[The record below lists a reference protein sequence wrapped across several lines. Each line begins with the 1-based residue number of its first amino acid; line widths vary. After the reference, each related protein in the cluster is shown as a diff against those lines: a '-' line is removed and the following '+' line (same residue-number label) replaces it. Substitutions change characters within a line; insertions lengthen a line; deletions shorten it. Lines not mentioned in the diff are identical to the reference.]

1 MGRNCQ
7 FIEISRIRI
16 DIFLCSFL
24 IRFWVNNQ
32 QEHLPVKLVL
42 PIKYDFD
49 MLVRL
54 QGFSRSTQS
63 ISCLTRT
70 PINQYPTHGNRLLLM
85 PRLHQSNFILTPRR
99 FDVNDPKNPNIK
111 ILNHFPKFW
120 LQTSVRLAFSCP
132 RSIPSCFW
140 LPNIQIEIDSS
151 TLQFFSGYEKT
162 ITSWIHDLWF
172 WLINFDFRS
181 SYKQQNESNSISTP
195 SGWIRY
201 LIYPTSK
208 IDSNSKTFDNQTH
221 RIINL
226 VFKQIEV
233 STIKNFP
240 IENQYFKVPSF
251 D

>member
-32 QEHLPVKLVL
+32 REHLPVKLVL

-111 ILNHFPKFW
+111 NTKSFPKILTPNISQTRILLSTFDSKLLLTSKYTNRNRFLKTPILFW
-120 LQTSVRLAFSCP
+120 IRKNNHQSNSRSLILTNKLWLSFQLQTAKRVEF
-132 RSIPSCFW
+132 
-140 LPNIQIEIDSS
+140 
-151 TLQFFSGYEKT
+151 
-162 ITSWIHDLWF
+162 
-172 WLINFDFRS
+172 NFDS
-181 SYKQQNESNSISTP
+181 KWLNSISH
-195 SGWIRY
+195 
-201 LIYPTSK
+201 L
-208 IDSNSKTFDNQTH
+208 SN
-221 RIINL
+221 
-226 VFKQIEV
+226 
-233 STIKNFP
+233 IKNWF
-240 IENQYFKVPSF
+240 
-251 D
+251 